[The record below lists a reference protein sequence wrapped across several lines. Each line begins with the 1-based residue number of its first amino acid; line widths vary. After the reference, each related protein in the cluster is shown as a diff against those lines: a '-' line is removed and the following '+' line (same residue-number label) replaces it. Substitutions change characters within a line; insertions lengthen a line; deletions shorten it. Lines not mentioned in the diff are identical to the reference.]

1 MAPVYAPIPVDEVWE
16 ATCRQLA
23 GMRLGELHVR
33 LKRNDW
39 FGGEPLWSEEL
50 IASLRAVHTT
60 GEFQVVVNW
69 DVSQLPAEKFQ
80 LTHAG
85 G

>member
-23 GMRLGELHVR
+23 GMRLKELHVR